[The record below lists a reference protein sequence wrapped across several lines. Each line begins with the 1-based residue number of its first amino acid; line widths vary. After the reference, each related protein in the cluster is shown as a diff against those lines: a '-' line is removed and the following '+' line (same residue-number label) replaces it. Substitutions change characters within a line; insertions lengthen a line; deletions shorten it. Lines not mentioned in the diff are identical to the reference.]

1 MEIGKGGGASTEM
14 WFGNAPIG
22 VKKIST
28 LLGELF
34 GEAIIPQYLCM
45 VSFRSTRTVNLRH
58 LSLDKLTFNM
68 LLYCNSINNN
78 VQ

>member
-1 MEIGKGGGASTEM
+1 MAHGGHGGNGKGGGASTEM
-14 WFGNAPIG
+14 WFGKGPIG

-28 LLGELF
+28 LSG
-34 GEAIIPQYLCM
+34 
-45 VSFRSTRTVNLRH
+45 H
-58 LSLDKLTFNM
+58 LSIDKLTFNM